1 MLDGRSMESDS
12 RSGPTRVGRY
22 WLFGAFAS
30 GGTASLHMGRLVGPA
45 GFSRLVALKLLLP
58 QYADDEHYTMLLDE
72 ARLSGRV
79 QHPNVVQ
86 TLDVVHEDGRLC
98 IVMQYVHGVDLATA
112 VSAARRL
119 GQRMP
124 PAVASAIVVDVLQG
138 LHAAHEARAEDGRH
152 LGLVHRDVSPQNV
165 VVGADGTARVL
176 DFGIAKALQRNQV
189 TTQGQVKGRTA
200 YIAPEQL
207 VGAAVTRQAD
217 VYSAGV
223 VLWEALA
230 GRHLFDES
238 NDAAVAS
245 RVLEGQIPP
254 PSTFAPEVCAELDA
268 VTSRAVATERRD
280 RFATALEMAEAL
292 AAAVT
297 PASKEEVADWLRR
310 VVGDTLDAR
319 TALMREVES
328 LGRESGMKKRGARRA
343 PRRIA
348 LTAAWLVVPPL
359 AAVAIVVAVHRSGDR
374 PATSAANAPVAPE
387 LASAPSRSG
396 APTED
401 QAPPPDSVAMPL
413 APAPVETSS
422 ATQPRARSPHHPPR
436 ATRALN
442 CNPPYIVD
450 ANGIVHYKDACVK

>member
-1 MLDGRSMESDS
+1 MIDGRSMESDS

-58 QYADDEHYTMLLDE
+58 QYADDAHYTMLLDE

-86 TLDVVHEDGRLC
+86 TLDVVHEEGRLC

-124 PAVASAIVVDVLQG
+124 PAVASAILVDVLQG

-165 VVGADGTARVL
+165 VVGSDGTARVL

-238 NDAAVAS
+238 NEAALAS

-254 PSTFAPEVCAELDA
+254 PSTVAADVPAELDA

-280 RFATALEMAEAL
+280 RFATALEMAGVL
-292 AAAVT
+292 AAAAT
-297 PASKEEVADWLRR
+297 PASKEEVAAWLRR
-310 VVGDTLDAR
+310 VAGDTLDSR
-319 TALMREVES
+319 TALMRDVES
-328 LGRESGMKKRGARRA
+328 YCRESASKKGTSRRG
-343 PRRIA
+343 PRGIA
-348 LTAAWLVVPPL
+348 ITAGLLVVPPV
-359 AAVAIVVAVHRSGDR
+359 AAVAIVFALHR
-374 PATSAANAPVAPE
+374 PATSAASPTVATE
-387 LASAPSRSG
+387 VGSAPSGSG
-396 APTED
+396 VPTDD
-401 QAPPPDSVAMPL
+401 QPPPPDSVAMPL

-422 ATQPRARSPHHPPR
+422 AAQPRARSPHHPPR
-436 ATRALN
+436 STRALN
-442 CNPPYIVD
+442 CNPPYVVD

>member
-1 MLDGRSMESDS
+1 MESDS
-12 RSGPTRVGRY
+12 PSGPTRVGRY

-30 GGTASLHMGRLVGPA
+30 GGTASLHLGRLVGPA

-86 TLDVVHEDGRLC
+86 TLDVVQDEGRLC

-112 VSAARRL
+112 VSAARRI
-119 GQRMP
+119 GQRNS
-124 PAVASAIVVDVLQG
+124 PAIASAIVVDVLQG

-238 NDAAVAS
+238 NEAALAS
-245 RVLEGQIPP
+245 RVLQGQIPP
-254 PSTFAPEVCAELDA
+254 PSTVAPEVGAELDA

-292 AAAVT
+292 TAAVT
-297 PASKEEVADWLRR
+297 PASKEEVAAWLRR
-310 VVGDTLDAR
+310 VAGDTLDAR

-328 LGRESGMKKRGARRA
+328 FGRESATKKGSARLA
-343 PRRIA
+343 PRSIA
-348 LTAAWLVVPPL
+348 VTAGLLVVPPV
-359 AAVAIVVAVHRSGDR
+359 AAVAIVLALHR
-374 PATSAANAPVAPE
+374 PTTSAANAPLATEV
-387 LASAPSRSG
+387 ASAPSGSG
-396 APTED
+396 VSMED
-401 QAPPPDSVAMPL
+401 QAPPPDSVAMPV
-413 APAPVETSS
+413 APAPGDTSPT
-422 ATQPRARSPHHPPR
+422 AQPRTRSPHHPPR
-436 ATRALN
+436 STRALN
-442 CNPPYIVD
+442 CNPPYVVD

>member
-1 MLDGRSMESDS
+1 MESDA

-86 TLDVVHEDGRLC
+86 TLDVVHDEGRLC

-124 PAVASAIVVDVLQG
+124 PAVASAIIVDVLQG

-152 LGLVHRDVSPQNV
+152 LGLVHRDISPQNV

-238 NDAAVAS
+238 NEAALAS

-254 PSTFAPEVCAELDA
+254 PSTFAPEVSAELDA
-268 VTSRAVATERRD
+268 VTSRAVARERRD

-297 PASKEEVADWLRR
+297 PASKEEVAAWLRR

-319 TALMREVES
+319 TTSMREVES
-328 LGRESGMKKRGARRA
+328 FGSESTSKKEVARRA
-343 PRRIA
+343 PGRIA
-348 LTAAWLVVPPL
+348 LAAALVVPPV
-359 AAVAIVVAVHRSGDR
+359 AAVAIIIALHASGDTT
-374 PATSAANAPVAPE
+374 ATSAASAPSAPE
-387 LASAPSRSG
+387 PASAPSGSG
-396 APTED
+396 VPTDD

-413 APAPVETSS
+413 APAPAEAPSVM
-422 ATQPRARSPHHPPR
+422 QPRPRWPRRPPR
-436 ATRALN
+436 ATHALN
-442 CNPPYIVD
+442 CNPPYVID
-450 ANGIVHYKDACVK
+450 SNGIVHYKDACVK